1 MIQNSKVIRE
11 NEFTS
16 GEKILLLRIFAT
28 LKKLNENGELLEEVF
43 ARSKREPKEMLVGL
57 DEELEKLQKGY
68 NEQSYGY
75 EVLQALIDE
84 MKGVA

>member
-11 NEFTS
+11 NEFTP
-16 GEKILLLRIFAT
+16 GEKILLLRIVAT

-43 ARSKREPKEMLVGL
+43 ARSKREPKEMLIGL

-75 EVLQALIDE
+75 EALQALIDE